1 MILYTLER
9 PFMRKTYEL
18 IDRHVSDESAY
29 LPVGPAA
36 QGCSESIRELE
47 PPAYDVETIDR
58 TIRESQPEVIVRNHR
73 NRLGEYT
80 FDAEYPLVHIRHGA
94 SVGRGEIANTVGPEM
109 QAVLDVALAP
119 GERWA
124 RRYREAFPDSVR
136 VSTVGIPEAD
146 DLVDAPTPHSRS
158 VLYAPTNH
166 KFGQGC
172 YLKTAEAILE
182 LFAHTDY
189 ELRFRPHPLDRRAEP
204 AKSVTER
211 CRQQIQEI
219 PNIVFDQN
227 SLPSTSLRAADLL
240 ISDYS
245 GLVTEWLHTGR
256 PLIQLTDLAT
266 TERTV
271 PEIGYT
277 TSITDLELGTI
288 DTLYRHGYPE
298 AVDRRHERFLEAQ
311 GIPMD
316 GRAGK
321 RAAQEVR
328 QCTR

>member
-9 PFMRKTYEL
+9 PFMRKTYES
-18 IDRHVSDESAY
+18 IDQYLEVETAY
-29 LPVGPAA
+29 LPVDPAA
-36 QGCSESIRELE
+36 GGCCEAIGELE

-58 TIRESQPEVIVRNHR
+58 TIREAAPDVIVRNHR
-73 NRLGEYT
+73 NRVGEYA

-94 SVGRGEIANTVGPEM
+94 SVGRGEIANTTVPELG
-109 QAVLDVALAP
+109 AVIDIALAP

-124 RRYREAFPDSVR
+124 CRYREAFADSVR
-136 VSTVGIPEAD
+136 VSTVGIPDAD
-146 DLVDAPTPHSRS
+146 ELVDAPTPHSHS
-158 VLYAPTNH
+158 ILYAPTNH
-166 KFGQGC
+166 KFGRGC
-172 YLKTAEAILE
+172 YLETAEAILE

-211 CRQQIQEI
+211 CRRRIEEI
-219 PNIVFDQN
+219 PNIVFDRN
-227 SLPSTSLRAADLL
+227 PLPATSLRAADLL

-266 TERTV
+266 AERTV

-277 TSITDLELGTI
+277 TSITDLEVATV
-288 DTLYRHGYPE
+288 DALYGDGYPE
-298 AVDRRHERFLEAQ
+298 AVAHCHERFLEEQ

-316 GRAGK
+316 GHAGK
-321 RAAQEVR
+321 RAAWEVCR
-328 QCTR
+328 CTQ

>member
-1 MILYTLER
+1 
-9 PFMRKTYEL
+9 MRKTYES
-18 IDRHVSDESAY
+18 IDHHLGVETAY
-29 LPVGPAA
+29 LPVDPAA
-36 QGCSESIRELE
+36 SDCCETIRELE
-47 PPAYDVETIDR
+47 PPAYDVETIDE
-58 TIRESQPEVIVRNHR
+58 TIREAAPEVIVRNHR
-73 NRLGEYT
+73 NRLGEYA
-80 FDAEYPLVHIRHGA
+80 FDAEYPLMHIRHGA
-94 SVGRGEIANTVGPEM
+94 SVGRGEIANTTGPELG
-109 QAVLDVALAP
+109 AVLDVALAP

-124 RRYREAFPDSVR
+124 WRYREAFPNSVR

-146 DLVDAPTPHSRS
+146 ELVDAPTPKSRS

-172 YLKTAEAILE
+172 YLQTAEAILE

-189 ELRFRPHPLDRRAEP
+189 ELRFRPHPLDWRAEP

-211 CRQQIQEI
+211 CRQQIAEI
-219 PNIVFDQN
+219 PNIVFDRN
-227 SLPSTSLRAADLL
+227 PLPAMTLREADLL

-277 TSITDLELGTI
+277 TSIADLELATI
-288 DTLYRHGYPE
+288 DDLYRHGYPE
-298 AVDRRHERFLEAQ
+298 AVARRHGRFLEEQ

-321 RAAQEVR
+321 RAAQEVL